1 MLSQS
6 RAAGRSGG
14 PQGSVRPCQALDS
27 QGEEEELCLR
37 QSGAG
42 RAQAARRSEP
52 LTTGGCKQKGHG
64 TPVATGLGK
73 AQF

>member
-14 PQGSVRPCQALDS
+14 PQGSVRPRQALDS

-37 QSGAG
+37 SGAG
-42 RAQAARRSEP
+42 RAQAARSEP

-64 TPVATGLGK
+64 APAATGLGK
-73 AQF
+73 AQS